1 MCEKENN
8 TKVQKP
14 KISEITRWAFGFA
27 ISQTFLIIFPIFSHI
42 LGFDF
47 DPVLCLIMALLFA
60 PISFVLGVIGVFKIK
75 KSKGRLKGLWFAI
88 VGIVV
93 AIITIALFI
102 CILIQIRK
110 MAYLKMC
117 ENNLSG
123 LGKAISV
130 YAQDNNGKYPLAE
143 SWCDLLVEH
152 TDVTEGYFVCKGGG
166 KGRGYYAMNPNC
178 EPNSPND
185 VVFLFETKGG
195 WNQYGGSELL
205 NLDNHFGKGCS
216 IFFRNGELEFVRT
229 KELGGLNWGGG
240 EKAE

>member
-166 KGRGYYAMNPNC
+166 KGRGYYANQGDGAGVGSAQHCGQRRCSRFYGDTRQPA
-178 EPNSPND
+178 SSRGD
-185 VVFLFETKGG
+185 SG
-195 WNQYGGSELL
+195 WYQVRQG
-205 NLDNHFGKGCS
+205 DNGTRPSGPY
-216 IFFRNGELEFVRT
+216 V
-229 KELGGLNWGGG
+229 
-240 EKAE
+240 